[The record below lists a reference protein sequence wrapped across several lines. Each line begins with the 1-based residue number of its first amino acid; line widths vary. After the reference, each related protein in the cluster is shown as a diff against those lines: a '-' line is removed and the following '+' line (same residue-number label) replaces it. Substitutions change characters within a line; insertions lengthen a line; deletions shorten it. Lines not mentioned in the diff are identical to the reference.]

1 MDETSVE
8 ALMAVREN
16 LLDGLS
22 VVGQHVEAGTFKVSK
37 KEGSAPPSQSGWLTI
52 VLLLGVE
59 DELESRVLGFQRAL
73 DPNLIKVV

>member
-16 LLDGLS
+16 LLRGLS
-22 VVGQHVEAGTFKVSK
+22 AVGQHVEAGTFNVSK

-59 DELESRVLGFQRAL
+59 DELESRVLGFERVL
-73 DPNLIKVV
+73 NPRLFKVV